1 MGKALFWVTIFIVV
15 IFVTRL
21 LAIQAA
27 KKRRPPPQ
35 APSKQGEAQASS
47 EAMVRC
53 AHCGV
58 HLPHS
63 EASFIGQNAWCSTAH
78 AKLGVRDRD

>member
-35 APSKQGEAQASS
+35 APSTQGESPANS

-58 HLPHS
+58 HLPRS
-63 EASFIGQNAWCSTAH
+63 EASLIDQNTWCSTAH

>member
-15 IFVTRL
+15 IFVTRV

-35 APSKQGEAQASS
+35 APSAQREVPANS

-58 HLPHS
+58 HLPRS
-63 EASFIGQNAWCSTAH
+63 EASLIDQNTWCSSAH
-78 AKLGVRDRD
+78 AKLGVLDRD

>member
-1 MGKALFWVTIFIVV
+1 MGKALFGVTVFIVV

-27 KKRRPPPQ
+27 KKRRAPPQ
-35 APSKQGEAQASS
+35 APSSQGEATANS
-47 EAMVRC
+47 ETMVRC

-58 HLPHS
+58 HLPRS
-63 EASFIGQNAWCSTAH
+63 EASLIDQNTWCSTAH
-78 AKLGVRDRD
+78 ARLGVRN

>member
-1 MGKALFWVTIFIVV
+1 MGKALFWVAIFIGTIFI
-15 IFVTRL
+15 TRL

-35 APSKQGEAQASS
+35 APASNNQAATDP

-58 HLPHS
+58 HLPRS
-63 EASFIGQNAWCSTAH
+63 EASLINQNLWCSPAH
-78 AKLGVRDRD
+78 AQLGVRNRD

>member
-1 MGKALFWVTIFIVV
+1 MGKALFWVTIFIVG
-15 IFVTRL
+15 IFIMRL

-35 APSKQGEAQASS
+35 APSTQGEAPANS
-47 EAMVRC
+47 ESMVRC

-58 HLPHS
+58 HLPRS
-63 EASFIGQNAWCSTAH
+63 EASLIAQNTWCSPAH
-78 AKLGVRDRD
+78 AQLGVRDRD

>member
-1 MGKALFWVTIFIVV
+1 MGKALFWITIFIVV

-27 KKRRPPPQ
+27 KKRNPPPQ
-35 APSKQGEAQASS
+35 APSKRNSAAAGS
-47 EAMVRC
+47 EEMVRC

-58 HLPHS
+58 HLPRS
-63 EASFIGQNAWCSTAH
+63 EASLIAQNTWCSSAH
-78 AKLGVRDRD
+78 AQLGARNRD

>member
-35 APSKQGEAQASS
+35 APSKQTDAPAVS
-47 EAMVRC
+47 EEMVRC

-58 HLPHS
+58 HLPRS
-63 EASFIGQNAWCSTAH
+63 EAALLDQNTWCSPAH
-78 AKLGVRDRD
+78 ANLGVRERD

>member
-21 LAIQAA
+21 LAIQAE

-35 APSKQGEAQASS
+35 APSKQTDAPAGS
-47 EAMVRC
+47 EEMVRC

-58 HLPHS
+58 HLPRS
-63 EASFIGQNAWCSTAH
+63 EAALLDQNTWCSPAH
-78 AKLGVRDRD
+78 AKLGVRERD

>member
-35 APSKQGEAQASS
+35 APSTHGEAPTNS

-58 HLPHS
+58 HLPRS
-63 EASFIGQNAWCSTAH
+63 EASLIDQNTWCSSAH